1 METVGPQNKPS
12 DPMAGLDLYPAL
24 QLYLR
29 SAGVF
34 PPVLQRFNLPCFL
47 VQNKTKKKGEREVKN
62 PGVIHTFSKR
72 NGKAS
77 AANKKFDF
85 AILIKSNKNV
95 TNLFYYLHMP
105 FNTLVL

>member
-12 DPMAGLDLYPAL
+12 DPMAGLDLHLAL

-47 VQNKTKKKGEREVKN
+47 VQNKTKKKGRERSQESRCH
-62 PGVIHTFSKR
+62 PH
-72 NGKAS
+72 
-77 AANKKFDF
+77 
-85 AILIKSNKNV
+85 LQ
-95 TNLFYYLHMP
+95 
-105 FNTLVL
+105 